1 VNIFHINNTSAQ
13 SIVDD
18 PIMIPIHCFR
28 HLSVLAKANDEPR
41 AAPELGSHR
50 EGRPGHVRAEA
61 TSNRDAL
68 FLKNTHTQRETAT
81 LVGASTSA
89 SPSLPATVGSRAW
102 AARPAAPPP
111 RLHRLSS
118 TSAGATRA
126 HAARSS
132 PLCGLIPSSLRGRGG
147 GGTSARP
154 PLLALE
160 QHRSGGPSWGS
171 VG

>member
-1 VNIFHINNTSAQ
+1 
-13 SIVDD
+13 
-18 PIMIPIHCFR
+18 
-28 HLSVLAKANDEPR
+28 
-41 AAPELGSHR
+41 
-50 EGRPGHVRAEA
+50 VRAEA

-68 FLKNTHTQRETAT
+68 FLKNTHTERETAT
-81 LVGASTSA
+81 LVGASTRA

-126 HAARSS
+126 RRPQLAAVCHPPASAAAAAAAAARAHEQ
-132 PLCGLIPSSLRGRGG
+132 LDLQV
-147 GGTSARP
+147 

-160 QHRSGGPSWGS
+160 DHSVPPKVPGALSLTSGSTRAPGPLDIHIIAGPGFFPLSSAALWASHGYAVS
-171 VG
+171 IL